1 MGIFARVSDIIAA
14 NVNALLDKAE
24 NPEKMIG
31 QIILE
36 MEEGLANA
44 RRYAATAIAAERRIG
59 RELEQNR
66 AQAEFWKNKARAVL
80 PLKREDLARRM
91 LGRKQEHEDLV
102 QSLEGQ
108 HAQAVQTSAQVRTSL
123 RALEARLAE
132 ARRKR
137 RSLLARHAAAK
148 VRVSLQRMGAEFP
161 DFHNA
166 QTRFDRLESRLED
179 YEDETAALAEFSSLG
194 GRLEGEVIDL
204 ERERAVTEE
213 LEELRREMGL
223 G

>member
-24 NPEKMIG
+24 HPEKMIG

-66 AQAEFWKNKARAVL
+66 AQVDFWKNKARAAL
-80 PLKREDLARRM
+80 TLKREDLARRM
-91 LGRKQEHEDLV
+91 LERKQEHEDLV

-137 RSLLARHAAAK
+137 RSLLAQHAAAK
-148 VRVSLQRMGAEFP
+148 VRVSLQRMGAGFP

-166 QTRFDRLESRLED
+166 QTRFDRLEHRLED
-179 YEDETAALAEFSSLG
+179 YEDETAALVELSSAG
-194 GRLEGEVIDL
+194 GGLEGEVIDL
-204 ERERAVTEE
+204 ERERAITEE
-213 LEELRREMGL
+213 LEGLRREIGL
-223 G
+223 A